1 MSPRSPASDPPSCDH
16 AVQGPPSAFDW
27 YAGEARR
34 ALVSRVRRRLGR
46 EVRRAVDP
54 EDVVQESLVTALR
67 ATRGQWSDSR
77 AALVVFVQRIA
88 ELRIRHEGRRA
99 GVRRAASLGD
109 EGDVP
114 DGGEEPCGSGLG
126 EPGEGLGAGG
136 LLGAGSGLREEHR
149 WSLFLRE
156 WMGCSWETQAFL
168 LDRPSTWAARSLQR
182 RARVA
187 LAEKRRAR

>member
-1 MSPRSPASDPPSCDH
+1 MSPRSPAFDPSLH
-16 AVQGPPSAFDW
+16 GPPSAFDW

-46 EVRRAVDP
+46 EVRRAVDA
-54 EDVVQESLVTALR
+54 EDVVQEALVTALR
-67 ATRGQWSDSR
+67 ATQGQWSDSR

-99 GVRRAASLGD
+99 GVRRAASLCD
-109 EGDVP
+109 EGELPEGD
-114 DGGEEPCGSGLG
+114 EPCGPGNG
-126 EPGEGLGAGG
+126 EAGEGLGAGG
-136 LLGAGSGLREEHR
+136 LLGAASGLREEHR

-168 LDRPSTWAARSLQR
+168 LGRPSTWAARSLHR

-187 LAEKRRAR
+187 LVEKRRVR